1 MKTEEILALASEI
14 VKSWDWA
21 TEVSHPNSKTLEV
34 KVNSLQEL
42 VSIVVA
48 LRVKRLGHLSAI
60 VGMDLGPQAGEIEV
74 LYYFCPGDAIIVLR
88 LRVARQGGSLPSL
101 CDVVPSAEVFE
112 RELREMYGIEL
123 VGLHTPDRLYLPE
136 DWPDGV
142 YPMLKDFNPQV
153 LNGDQP
159 GDQPQ
164 G

>member
-1 MKTEEILALASEI
+1 MNTDEILTLASEI

-21 TEVSHPNSKTLEV
+21 TEVTRPTPKSLDV
-34 KVNSLQEL
+34 KVNTTQEL
-42 VSIVVA
+42 VPIVVA

-60 VGMDLGPQAGEIEV
+60 VGMDLGQQANEIEV

-101 CDVVPSAEVFE
+101 CDIVPSAEVFE

-123 VGLHTPDRLYLPE
+123 VGLHTPDRLYLPD

-142 YPMLKDFNPQV
+142 YPMLKDFDPRVLTGEPQ
-153 LNGDQP
+153 NEQ
-159 GDQPQ
+159 Q